1 MKGIKRVMNYVHLC
15 MGYLAIFQL
24 VVMVILISVQV
35 FCRYVLNFSISWVEE
50 VSLLL
55 MVWFSFIAMAIGV
68 KNKLHISIELFVM
81 WLPKSIQTAIIARI
95 ADVCIIVIGFVLVYH
110 GILLVQNGMMSTL
123 PATGLPA
130 AAGYVFV
137 PITGVLIMY
146 DALMDLLGLEKE
158 EDLLEK
164 YLRKE
169 GELHA

>member
-1 MKGIKRVMNYVHLC
+1 MNGLKKVMNIVHLV
-15 MGYLAIFQL
+15 MGYIAIFQL
-24 VVMVILISVQV
+24 IAMVILISVQV

-50 VSLLL
+50 VCLLL

-81 WLPKSIQTAIIARI
+81 WLPKRVQNGIIAKISDVSII
-95 ADVCIIVIGFVLVYH
+95 AIGFVLIYH

-130 AAGYVFV
+130 AAGYIFV
-137 PITGVLIMY
+137 PITGVLILY
-146 DALMDLLGLEKE
+146 DAVMDLFGLEKE

-164 YLRKE
+164 RLKKE
-169 GELHA
+169 GDAHA

>member
-1 MKGIKRVMNYVHLC
+1 MYGIKRVMNYVHLF
-15 MGYLAIFQL
+15 MGYLAILQL

-35 FCRYVLNFSISWVEE
+35 FCRYVLNFSIPWVEE

-68 KNKLHISIELFVM
+68 RNKLHISIELFVM
-81 WLPKSIQTAIIARI
+81 WLPKSIQKGIIARI
-95 ADVCIIVIGFVLVYH
+95 ADLSIILIGFVLVYH

-130 AAGYVFV
+130 AAGYAFV
-137 PITGVLIMY
+137 PITGVLITY
-146 DALMDLLGLEKE
+146 DAVMDFFGLEKE

-169 GELHA
+169 GEAHA